1 MSDWLAMRAPLTG
14 TPRKDGRWQIVVA
27 LTRPD
32 GAKIRKCL
40 IRSTQRGVQ
49 GAARELLSNNPRREV
64 PAEYTVADLFD
75 YCAQGPWKK
84 LAARTLE
91 QYVHCGKR
99 INEKF
104 GKTRVSELTVPLIY
118 QWCGEMSDVPS
129 LSGRSVQIH
138 RSVLRVALQE
148 AVFLGWIRA
157 NPAAGWKLPKSI
169 DTKPKRRRRMTPEEV
184 ESVIAG
190 EPDAKAKMFLRTLF
204 ETGGRPSEVCALT
217 SDGLVSVD
225 GLGWWLDLPGTKTDA
240 APRMVPVSQNLADS
254 LLDLPEPWF
263 RYSRRQWTEVWHR
276 AQVRMGWRSRRTN
289 KERGKADE
297 DAPTLYGLRKVR
309 ITLWKEMG
317 VEDEVW
323 IALAG
328 HENVDLTRETYDKPT
343 LRRIHRQLVA
353 R

>member
-1 MSDWLAMRAPLTG
+1 MRAPLTG
-14 TPRKDGRWQIVVA
+14 TKKKDGRWQIVVS

-40 IRSTQRGVQ
+40 NRKTQREVQ
-49 GAARELLSNNPRREV
+49 AAARELLSDNPKRES
-64 PAEYTVADLFD
+64 PSEFTVADLFD
-75 YCAQGPWKK
+75 YCEQGPWKK

-99 INEKF
+99 IRDRF
-104 GKTRVSELTVPLIY
+104 ATTRVSGLSVPIVY
-118 QWCGEMSDVPS
+118 QWCHELSDVPS

-169 DTKPKRRRRMTPEEV
+169 DTRPKKRRRMTPEEV
-184 ESVIAG
+184 ESIIAI
-190 EPDAKAKMFLRTLF
+190 EPDATAKLFFRTLF

-217 SDGLVSVD
+217 SSCLSKEDR
-225 GLGWWLDLPGTKTDA
+225 LGWWIDLPGTKTDA
-240 APRMVPVSQNLADS
+240 APRMVPVSQDLACT
-254 LLDLPEPWF
+254 LLGLPEPWF

-276 AQVRMGWRSRRTN
+276 AQVRMGWRTARTN
-289 KERGKADE
+289 KQRGKAGD
-297 DAPTLYGLRKVR
+297 DVPTLYGIRKVR

-328 HENVDLTRETYDKPT
+328 HENVDLTREIYDKPT
-343 LRRIHRQLVA
+343 LRRIHRQSVGK
-353 R
+353 